1 MLMSAQPLGQLQLYQ
16 IVAISPDGKP
26 VLADTNAR
34 ILTTGRAMASDVG
47 RMAVCQHIEEA
58 GVHLIVVMG
67 VISDTTPPA
76 SDEQPLVIGHGNASL
91 ALHRDGRIRMTGSEI
106 DFDIQSGFNVTA
118 GRIDLN

>member
-1 MLMSAQPLGQLQLYQ
+1 MSAQPLGQLQLYQ